1 MDNVNIDN
9 LIFDNK
15 ATLPLL
21 ALRGLSVFPNMLLN
35 FDVERAMSTGALEI
49 ALNSDR
55 RIFLIAQKDITKEIP
70 EERDLY
76 SIGTVCHIK
85 QVLKIPGGG
94 MKVLVEGQNR
104 ARITSMRNEKKHII
118 AEVEII
124 EEEKQSRKSIRIEAL
139 IRKTIAFFD
148 AYASIS
154 VGIQKETIM
163 ALFSITD
170 PGQLADYIIQNIFT
184 RPENKQLVL
193 ETIHP
198 VKRLEVICDMLS
210 REIEV
215 LGIERQIDSELR
227 SRLESNHRDYIL
239 REQLRVIQAELGE
252 SGGGNMDAPQ
262 SEFHAY
268 RYNIRK
274 LQLKKDIEE
283 KIFKEIDKLEKQSFG
298 SAEASVLRNYLDVC
312 LELPWNK
319 TTKERIDVEAASK
332 ILDNDHF
339 GLDKVKE
346 RILEFLAVRQL
357 SPKVKGAIICL
368 VGPPG
373 VGKTSIGISVAKAL
387 NRKLSRI
394 SLGGVHDEAEIR
406 GHRRTYIGAMPG
418 RIISA
423 LKQAG
428 SRNPLMLLDEIDK
441 LGRDHRGDPASAL
454 LEALDLEQNTTFR
467 DNYMEVPFD
476 LSEVMFITT
485 ANTTSTIPPP
495 LLDRMEVIEL
505 LSYTDNEKLEIAKRH
520 LLPKQRKKHG
530 LAARQLKIKDDAIR
544 TIISNYTRESGVRI
558 LEREIAALCRKTAA
572 KIARNEIKSIII
584 DAYQVEEFLGVR
596 KYLPETLSKGLEIGL
611 VNGLAWTSTGGSVLE
626 VEVNVPVGTGKLEIT
641 GNLGDV
647 MKESAQTAVS
657 YIRSRADRLQID
669 PEFYKTHD
677 IHIHFPEG
685 AIPKDGPS
693 AGISICIAVISA
705 LCNAPVY
712 RDVAMTG
719 EITLRGRIIRVGGLK
734 EKTMAALRAGVKTVI
749 IPSENEPDL
758 EEIDQTVRSALN
770 FITTDNIDSIL
781 DIVMDF
787 KTVDKKQTI
796 HSAGLMPV
804 PEAKIPVQDVD
815 RSASI
820 IKH

>member
-1 MDNVNIDN
+1 MNTHDLNNQNADNIVR
-9 LIFDNK
+9 
-15 ATLPLL
+15 LPLL

-35 FDVERAMSTGALEI
+35 FDVEREMSTGALEI
-49 ALNSDR
+49 AVNGDR
-55 RIFLIAQKDITKEIP
+55 QIYLIAQKDISKENPI
-70 EERDLY
+70 ERDLY

-85 QVLKIPGGG
+85 QVLKMPGSGI
-94 MKVLVEGQNR
+94 KVLVEGRYR
-104 ARITSMRNEKKHII
+104 ARLKSMHSEKKYIM
-118 AEVEII
+118 ADVEVIHEDQ
-124 EEEKQSRKSIRIEAL
+124 KIRNTAKVEAL
-139 IRKTIAFFD
+139 IRKAITFFD
-148 AYASIS
+148 TYASIS
-154 VGIQKETIM
+154 VGMQKDVIL

-170 PGQLADYIIQNIFT
+170 PGQLADHIIQNIFT
-184 RPENKQLVL
+184 KPENKQLIL
-193 ETIHP
+193 ETIP
-198 VKRLEVICDMLS
+198 PIKRLELLCDMLS

-215 LGIERQIDSELR
+215 LGIERQIDAQLR
-227 SRLESNHRDYIL
+227 MRLEGNHRDYIL

-252 SGGGNMDAPQ
+252 SGGGDKSLN
-262 SEFHAY
+262 ELETY
-268 RYNIRK
+268 RENILK
-274 LQLKKDIEE
+274 LNLEKETEE
-283 KIFKEIDKLEKQSFG
+283 KILKEVDKLEKQSYG

-319 TTKERIDVEAASK
+319 KTKERIDINVARK
-332 ILDNDHF
+332 ILDDDHF
-339 GLDKVKE
+339 GLEKVKE

-357 SPKVKGAIICL
+357 SPDIKGAIICL

-387 NRKLSRI
+387 NRKLARI

-454 LEALDLEQNTTFR
+454 LEALDPEQNTTFR
-467 DNYMEVPFD
+467 DNYMEVPFN
-476 LSEVMFITT
+476 LSDVMFITT

-530 LAARQLKIKDDAIR
+530 LSVRQLKIKDDAILA
-544 TIISNYTRESGVRI
+544 IISNYTRESGVRI
-558 LEREIAALCRKTAA
+558 LERELAAVCRKTAA
-572 KIARNEIKSIII
+572 KIAAGEIKSVTL
-584 DAYQVEEFLGVR
+584 DVNKLDEYLGVR
-596 KYLPETLSKGLEIGL
+596 KYLPETVSQGLEIGL
-611 VNGLAWTSTGGSVLE
+611 ANGLAWTSTGGCVLE
-626 VEVNVPVGTGKLEIT
+626 VEVNTPVGTGKLKVT

-647 MKESAQTAVS
+647 MKESAQAAVS
-657 YIRSRADRLQID
+657 YIRSRADRLSID
-669 PEFYKTHD
+669 PDFYKTHD

-693 AGISICIAVISA
+693 AGITMCIAVISA
-705 LCNAPVY
+705 LCNVPVR
-712 RDVAMTG
+712 RDIAMTG
-719 EITLRGRIIRVGGLK
+719 EITLRGRIMRIGGLK
-734 EKTMAALRAGVKTVI
+734 EKTMAAFRAGVKTVI
-749 IPSENEPDL
+749 IPTENEPDL
-758 EEIDQTVRSALN
+758 EEIDQTVREALN

-787 KTVDKKQTI
+787 KTVVKTKPLLAAETI
-796 HSAGLMPV
+796 PIAETEFPTSTTA
-804 PEAKIPVQDVD
+804 
-815 RSASI
+815 